1 MSDRKAVN
9 RYYPPDFDPQKHKS
23 INKYRNSHP
32 LRDRARKLSQGI
44 LIIRF
49 ELPYNIWCGGCG
61 NHVGMGVRYNA
72 EKTKVGM
79 YYTTPIYKFRMKC
92 HLCDNRFEIQTDPKN
107 CDYVIV
113 SGARRKEERWDAAE
127 NEQVVCEDH
136 EDKKKMAS
144 DPMFRL
150 EHGVKDQDKR
160 KAAVPRLAEIE
171 QWKSQW
177 QDDFSLN
184 QRARRKFRGEK
195 TMLKEEAAEDAA
207 LLEKSSLAIPLVRE
221 HEDDKKLAS
230 LLKYHSLDSYEKKQ
244 KQKREAI
251 ASRSIFS
258 TQPSTSTAVSPGKDN
273 KLLDAKKKLGLS
285 LPKKAPSAFD
295 LEQPAIGV
303 RSGIKQ
309 LVKRVSDNTDTSA
322 KEKDSVK
329 QANKQNGSHCSSSLP
344 SGIEKKVPHRTRN
357 VEEGRHDNDCQTASA
372 KELLDRSTDR
382 SDNATRS
389 TSLGLVEYDSDK
401 DSV

>member
-171 QWKSQW
+171 HWKSQW
-177 QDDFSLN
+177 EDDFLLN

-195 TMLKEEAAEDAA
+195 TVLKEEAAEDSA
-207 LLEKSSLAIPLVRE
+207 LLQKSSLAIPLVRE
-221 HEDDKKLAS
+221 HEDDRKLAS

-244 KQKREAI
+244 QQKREAI

-258 TQPSTSTAVSPGKDN
+258 SQSSTSTAVSPGRDN
-273 KLLDAKKKLGLS
+273 KLLDAKKKLGLIS

-295 LEQPAIGV
+295 LDKPTLGV
-303 RSGIKQ
+303 SSGIKQ
-309 LVKRVSDNTDTSA
+309 LVKRVADNSDTSA
-322 KEKDSVK
+322 KEKNSM
-329 QANKQNGSHCSSSLP
+329 NETNEQNSSSSSLQ
-344 SGIEKKVPHRTRN
+344 SGIEKKFPHRTRTI
-357 VEEGRHDNDCQTASA
+357 VEERDRDGCQPAFD
-372 KELLDRSTDR
+372 KELHVDQSTSRTDE
-382 SDNATRS
+382 ATRCI
-389 TSLGLVEYDSDK
+389 SLGLVEYDSDE

>member
-160 KAAVPRLAEIE
+160 KAAVPRLAEIHE
-171 QWKSQW
+171 WKSQW

-184 QRARRKFRGEK
+184 QMARRKFRGEK
-195 TMLKEEAAEDAA
+195 TVLKEEAAEDSA
-207 LLEKSSLAIPLVRE
+207 LLAKSSLAIPLVRE
-221 HEDDKKLAS
+221 HEDDRKLAS

-258 TQPSTSTAVSPGKDN
+258 SQSSTTTVVTPDRDN

-295 LEQPAIGV
+295 LDKPTPGV
-303 RSGIKQ
+303 SSGIKQ
-309 LVKRVSDNTDTSA
+309 LVKRVADTTATSA
-322 KEKDSVK
+322 KGNDSTN
-329 QANKQNGSHCSSSLP
+329 QTNKQNSSDCP
-344 SGIEKKVPHRTRN
+344 STLLSGLEEKFPHRTGST
-357 VEEGRHDNDCQTASA
+357 EEEKDVDNCQTTCDKDLHQSR
-372 KELLDRSTDR
+372 DSTGKVTGR
-382 SDNATRS
+382 
-389 TSLGLVEYDSDK
+389 TSLGLVEYDSDE